1 MKISESYEFI
11 LSAGYKAE
19 LRSKSPEYNITGHC
33 PLSDLRE
40 GCFTW
45 IKSMEKGGD
54 KIKGIDMHLLI
65 VSDRL
70 PDFPVSDKISFITG
84 ENPKGIYFE
93 TLGHYFATRRVC
105 TGIAKTAVVL
115 APPENIGKNVT
126 IGENCFICSNA
137 VIGDNTII
145 EHNVVIECRTQI
157 GKGCHIDSG
166 TVIGT
171 PGYGYYTDAS
181 GAYRKVPDFG
191 GVIIGDNV
199 EIGANVC
206 IGRGTLSD
214 TIIEDNVKIDN
225 LCHIA
230 HNVHIGRNCLVI
242 AQSML
247 GGSSVLHDDVYVAPG
262 AVIMN
267 QVTVGTNALVGMGAV
282 VIGNVEENKVVVGVP
297 ARVIRDNK
305 KR

>member
-1 MKISESYEFI
+1 MRISEASEFI
-11 LSAGYKAE
+11 LSSGYKAE
-19 LRSKSPEYNITGHC
+19 LTSKSPEYDITDHC
-33 PLSDLRE
+33 PLSELRE

-45 IKSMEKGGD
+45 IKSMENSGN
-54 KIKGIDMHLLI
+54 KIKDVDMHLLI
-65 VSDRL
+65 VADKL

-84 ENPKGIYFE
+84 DNPKGMYFE
-93 TLGHYFATRRVC
+93 TLAHFFAPRRVC

-126 IGENCFICSNA
+126 IGENCFICSNT
-137 VIGDNTII
+137 VIGDDTII
-145 EHNVVIECRTQI
+145 EHNVVIECRTRI

-171 PGYGYYTDAS
+171 PGYGYYKDAD
-181 GAYRKVPDFG
+181 GNYRKVPDFG
-191 GVIIGDNV
+191 GVVIGDNV

-206 IGRGTLSD
+206 IARGTLAD
-214 TIIEDNVKIDN
+214 TIIECNVKIDN

-230 HNVHIGRNCLVI
+230 HNVHIGKNCLVI

-247 GGSSVLHDDVYVAPG
+247 GGSSVLHDDVYVAP
-262 AVIMN
+262 AAAIIN
-267 QVTVGTNALVGMGAV
+267 QVEIGRNSLVGMGAV
-282 VIGNVEENKVVVGVP
+282 VTKSVEENKVVAGVP
-297 ARVIRDNK
+297 AKVLRDNK

>member
-1 MKISESYEFI
+1 MRISDAFEFI

-19 LRSKSPEYNITGHC
+19 LTSKSSGYDITGHC
-33 PLSDLRE
+33 PLSALRE

-54 KIKGIDMHLLI
+54 KIKGNDMHLLI

-70 PDFPVSDKISFITG
+70 PDFPVSDKVSFITG
-84 ENPKGIYFE
+84 ENPKGMYFE
-93 TLGHYFATRRVC
+93 TLGHFFASHRVC

-137 VIGDNTII
+137 VIGDDTII

-171 PGYGYYTDAS
+171 PGYGYYTDAG

-230 HNVHIGRNCLVI
+230 HNVHIGKNCLVI

-267 QVTVGTNALVGMGAV
+267 QVTVGANALVGMGAV
-282 VIGNVEENKVVVGVP
+282 VTGDVEENKVVVGVP
-297 ARVIRDNK
+297 ARVLRDNK